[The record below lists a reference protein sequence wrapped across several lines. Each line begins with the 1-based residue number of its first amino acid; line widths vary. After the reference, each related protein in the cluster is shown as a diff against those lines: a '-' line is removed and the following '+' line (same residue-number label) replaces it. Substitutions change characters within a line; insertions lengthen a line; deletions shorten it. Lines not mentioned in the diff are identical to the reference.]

1 MYNGNVPYSYEES
14 NIACGMSNPSAVTVQ
29 NTSLTAFFRRYLL
42 QKVMSVAEWELPA
55 NWKKN
60 YFLYALHVIGNVV
73 VIKTDRYGVIP
84 QHCTLNGFD
93 VQYQPLRAKISNP
106 LIAKNLDLTI
116 GKNCTLFNMTCDYG
130 GILDLVN
137 YYAGMMALASEGIST
152 NTLNA
157 KLAYVFA
164 AHDSRM
170 GETMKKAADELL
182 SGKPFVVAD
191 KKLFTADGKLSM
203 DLLLNNLKQNYIAPD
218 MVGVLH
224 SIENEFDAAIGLPPT
239 HSDKRERMVTDEV
252 TNADTT
258 RKSRYLLWLEGWKE
272 AAERTNEMF
281 GTNISV
287 RLRGDSA

>member
-1 MYNGNVPYSYEES
+1 MFNGNVPYSYEES
-14 NIACGMSNPSAVTVQ
+14 NIAYGMSNPSAVTVQ
-29 NTSLTAFFRRYLL
+29 NTRLTGFFRRYLL
-42 QKVMSVAEWELPA
+42 QKVMSVAKWELPA

-60 YFLYALHVIGNVV
+60 YFLYALHVIGNVA

-84 QHCTLNGFD
+84 QHCTLSGFD
-93 VQYQPLRAKISNP
+93 VQSQPLKAVVSNP

-130 GILDLVN
+130 GVLDLVN
-137 YYAGMMALASEGIST
+137 YYAGMLALASEAIST

-164 AHDSRM
+164 AQDSRM

-191 KKLFTADGKLSM
+191 KKLFSADGKLSM

-218 MVGVLH
+218 MVNVLH

-239 HSDKRERMVTDEV
+239 HSDKRERMITDEV
-252 TNADTT
+252 SNADTT
-258 RKSRYLLWLEGWKE
+258 RKSRYLLWLEGWQE

-287 RLRGDSA
+287 NLRG